1 MRGVE
6 RMAVRDRPATEA
18 LAPPAQDLGLL
29 GFALIGASIA
39 PALIA
44 ATVAP
49 ALAVAF
55 WRNLLSLPVV
65 GGVAVV
71 RREWPRLRGRAL
83 ALALLGGA
91 FLGAHFAAFTPSLR
105 YTSVAS
111 ASALVCSQAIWAG
124 VFGRLLGE
132 RLPRRAWLGVGI
144 ALTGVLLITGVDFS
158 VSGRA
163 LTGDGLALLGGMLG
177 GAYLVTGGFARRAL
191 PTAAYTSAA
200 YSTATVVLL
209 AICLATGQALA
220 GYSADDWVQIA
231 ALMVAGQL
239 VGHTTFNLVLRSL
252 SPTLV
257 SLATLFTVPGAALIA
272 AAALGQTPPLEAIP
286 ALALLLA
293 GTAVFIS
300 AGRANAR
307 DATRP

>member
-1 MRGVE
+1 
-6 RMAVRDRPATEA
+6 MAVRDRSTAQA
-18 LAPPAQDLGLL
+18 VAPPAHDLALL

-44 ATVAP
+44 ATAAP
-49 ALAVAF
+49 ALAVAM
-55 WRNLLSLPVV
+55 WRNVLSVPIVL
-65 GGVAVV
+65 GVAVV
-71 RREWPRLRGRAL
+71 RDELGRLRGRAL
-83 ALALLGGA
+83 GLAVLGGVL
-91 FLGAHFAAFTPSLR
+91 LGAHFAAFTPSLR

-124 VFGRLLGE
+124 VIGRVLGE
-132 RLPRRAWLGVGI
+132 RLPGRAWLGVGV

-158 VSGRA
+158 LSGRA
-163 LTGDGLALLGGMLG
+163 LTGDALAFLAGMLG

-191 PTAAYTSAA
+191 PTAAYTTACYGTSSA
-200 YSTATVVLL
+200 VLL
-209 AICLATGQALA
+209 ILCLATGQALG
-220 GYSADDWVQIA
+220 GYSTDDWVQIV

-272 AAALGQTPPLEAIP
+272 AFALGQTPPVEAIP

-293 GTAVFIS
+293 GTALFIS
-300 AGRANAR
+300 ARGGES
-307 DATRP
+307 

>member
-1 MRGVE
+1 
-6 RMAVRDRPATEA
+6 MAVRDRPATEA
-18 LAPPAQDLGLL
+18 VAPPAQDLALL

-39 PALIA
+39 PVLIA
-44 ATVAP
+44 ATAAP
-49 ALAVAF
+49 ALAVAL
-55 WRNLLSLPVV
+55 WRTVMSVPVV
-65 GGVAVV
+65 LGVAVV
-71 RREWPRLRGRAL
+71 RSELGRLRGRAL
-83 ALALLGGA
+83 ALSLVGGVL
-91 FLGAHFAAFTPSLR
+91 LGAHFAAFTPSLR

-124 VFGRLLGE
+124 VIGRALGE
-132 RLPRRAWLGVGI
+132 RLPRRAWLGVGV
-144 ALTGVLLITGVDFS
+144 ALAGVLLITGVDFS

-163 LTGDGLALLGGMLG
+163 LAGDALALLAGMLG

-191 PTAAYTSAA
+191 PTAAYT
-200 YSTATVVLL
+200 TACYGTSSLVLL
-209 AICLATGQALA
+209 AICLVTGQALA
-220 GYSADDWVQIA
+220 GYSTDDWLQIV

-272 AAALGQTPPLEAIP
+272 ALALGQSPPIEAIP

-293 GTAVFIS
+293 GTALFIS
-300 AGRANAR
+300 SRGGEE
-307 DATRP
+307 